1 MASPP
6 PNLFGRRQPGG
17 RGSARQTLPPGEVL
31 EVDLPSAALDQ
42 RSSPLTGDGS
52 WTAAL
57 TEVIADSSFLRSR
70 KMTWIYVLWS
80 GYIATWQVF
89 TGSGLAIVAFWWLV
103 GVVVFGLLWLA
114 AGRNRFG
121 HAR

>member
-1 MASPP
+1 M
-6 PNLFGRRQPGG
+6 
-17 RGSARQTLPPGEVL
+17 E
-31 EVDLPSAALDQ
+31 LPSAALDQ

-57 TEVIADSSFLRSR
+57 TEVIAASSFLRSR

>member
-6 PNLFGRRQPGG
+6 PNRFGRRQPRG

-31 EVDLPSAALDQ
+31 QVDLPPAAIDQ
-42 RSSPLTGDGS
+42 WSSRLTGGGS
-52 WTAAL
+52 WTAVL
-57 TEVIADSSFLRSR
+57 KEVLADSSFLRSR
-70 KMTWIYVLWS
+70 KMTWTCVLWS

-114 AGRNRFG
+114 LDRKPF
-121 HAR
+121 ARAR

>member
-6 PNLFGRRQPGG
+6 PNRFGRRQPGG

-31 EVDLPSAALDQ
+31 QVDLPPAAIDQ
-42 RSSPLTGDGS
+42 WSSRLTIGGS
-52 WTAAL
+52 GTAVL
-57 TEVIADSSFLRSR
+57 KEVLADSSFLRSR
-70 KMTWIYVLWS
+70 KMTWTCVLWS

-114 AGRNRFG
+114 LDRKPF
-121 HAR
+121 ARAR